1 MFSSRLPS
9 SLAPNALTQAAQ
21 ALRARGVAWIDLTET
36 NPTAVGLE
44 YPTDVLLAL
53 AHPNARRYTPEAR
66 GLRVAREAIAGDYAR
81 RGRQVS
87 ADRVVV
93 TASTSEAYSI
103 LFKLLC
109 DPGDAVLVPQP
120 SYPLFDLL
128 ARLEA
133 VALRPYRL
141 VDHDGWSIDRQ
152 TVLDALQ
159 AMTSAVR
166 AVLVV
171 SPNNPTGSILRRAD
185 ADWLAAECARRDV
198 ALIVDEV
205 FADYPLA
212 ARSAADRPIPDDPLA
227 DSSLTSP
234 NAPCLTFSLGGL
246 SKSAGLPQLKLGWI
260 AAGGPDAL
268 VGQSLERLDVIC
280 DTYLSVS
287 TLVQAAAPAFIEA
300 GAGIRSAIQA
310 RVRRNLEALRETLR
324 ARPEMTLLEPDA
336 GWSAV
341 WRIPAIESEEA
352 LVLRLLT
359 ESHVL
364 VHPGYFFDFAR
375 EAFLV
380 TSLLPQPQA
389 FDDGIGRVMAGIR
402 PSR

>member
-1 MFSSRLPS
+1 MFSSRLPG
-9 SLAPNALTQAAQ
+9 SLVPNALADS
-21 ALRARGVAWIDLTET
+21 LRRLQTAGRSWIDLTET
-36 NPTAVGLE
+36 NPTVVGLE
-44 YPTDVLLAL
+44 YPPDILQAL
-53 AHPNARRYTPEAR
+53 SDPSARRYTPEPL
-66 GLRVAREAIAGDYAR
+66 GLRVAREAISRDYAR
-81 RGRQVS
+81 RGRDVPP
-87 ADRVVV
+87 DRIVV

-109 DPGDAVLVPQP
+109 DPGDAVLVPRP

-133 VALRPYRL
+133 VVPHPYRL
-141 VDHDGWSIDRQ
+141 VDHDGWSIDRSS
-152 TVLDALQ
+152 VIEGMDATG
-159 AMTSAVR
+159 AMNATTQRVR
-166 AVLVV
+166 AALVV
-171 SPNNPTGSILRRAD
+171 SPNNPTGSILRPDDRE
-185 ADWLAAECARRDV
+185 WLAGACARRGI

-212 ARSAADRPIPDDPLA
+212 PRSGSGTGPT
-227 DSSLTSP
+227 LTGQEP
-234 NAPCLTFSLGGL
+234 GLTFALGGL
-246 SKSAGLPQLKLGWI
+246 SKTAGLPQVKLGWL
-260 AAGGPDAL
+260 AVGGPDTL
-268 VGQSLERLDVIC
+268 VKPCLERLDVIC

-287 TLVQAAAPAFIEA
+287 TPVQVAAPALIDA
-300 GAGIRSAIQA
+300 GAVVRSAIQT
-310 RVRRNLEALRETLR
+310 RIQRNLGALRETLR

-352 LVLRLLT
+352 LVLRLLSD
-359 ESHVL
+359 SHVL

-380 TSLLPQPQA
+380 TSLLPEPHV
-389 FDDGIGRVMAGIR
+389 FDDGIDRVMDAIG

>member
-9 SLAPNALTQAAQ
+9 SLAPNALTQATD
-21 ALRARGVAWIDLTET
+21 ALRARGTSWIDLTET
-36 NPTAVGLE
+36 NPTVVGLE
-44 YPTDVLLAL
+44 YPPDILQAL
-53 AHPNARRYTPEAR
+53 SDPSARRYTPEPLGR
-66 GLRVAREAIAGDYAR
+66 RLAREAIARDYAR
-81 RGRQVS
+81 RGRDVPP
-87 ADRVVV
+87 DRIVV

-109 DPGDAVLVPQP
+109 DPGDAVLVPRP

-133 VALRPYRL
+133 VVPRPYRL
-141 VDHDGWSIDRQ
+141 VDHDGWSIDRR
-152 TVLDALQ
+152 TVLEALD
-159 AMTSAVR
+159 AMTPAVR
-166 AVLVV
+166 AVLIV

-212 ARSAADRPIPDDPLA
+212 ARRIEDSPLA
-227 DSSLTSP
+227 DSP
-234 NAPCLTFSLGGL
+234 REQRHHPCLTFTLGGL
-246 SKSAGLPQLKLGWI
+246 SKSAGLPQVKLGWI
-260 AAGGPDAL
+260 AVGGPEARA
-268 VGQSLERLDVIC
+268 VESLHRLDMIC

-287 TLVQAAAPAFIEA
+287 TPVQVAAPALIDA
-300 GAGIRSAIQA
+300 GAVVRSAIQT
-310 RVRRNLEALRETLR
+310 RIRRNLGALRETLR

-341 WRIPAIESEEA
+341 WRIPAIESEEV

-359 ESHVL
+359 DSHVL

-375 EAFLV
+375 EALLV
-380 TSLLPQPQA
+380 TSLLPEPQA